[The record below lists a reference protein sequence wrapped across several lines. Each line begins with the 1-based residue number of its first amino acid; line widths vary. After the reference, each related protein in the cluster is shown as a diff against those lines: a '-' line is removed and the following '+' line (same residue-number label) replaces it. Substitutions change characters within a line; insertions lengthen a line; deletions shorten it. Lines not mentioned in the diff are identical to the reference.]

1 MGATCAG
8 ADHQDQDVVVRKGP
22 FVRDGTTKAA
32 MEEVDTRV
40 HDLECWIRKADKDAK
55 MWLQK
60 SRTDPL
66 ARQRALQCVKHKKQ
80 YEQYRD
86 NLLGT
91 QFNMETMHAQTEQA
105 KISLMVV
112 GAMQE
117 GQQDLREVQQRMGSA
132 EEVEQL
138 QDDLRD
144 LTGEMGYLQ
153 EALGRS
159 MNDEA
164 DGEAEAEW
172 QRLQE
177 QMLQEAAAKQSVPAG
192 RSGERANL
200 ASLSVSDLKAIA
212 RERGISLR
220 GCADKN
226 DVVAT
231 LRSAGVPNEGRF
243 VSADRTRDV
252 SPLAHSRA
260 RTPPQRAMAAA

>member
-8 ADHQDQDVVVRKGP
+8 ADHQHQEVVVRKGP
-22 FVRDGTTKAA
+22 FVKDGTAKAA
-32 MEEVDTRV
+32 YEEVDTRV

-55 MWLQK
+55 MWVQK

-66 ARQRALQCVKHKKQ
+66 ARQRALQCVKQKKQ

-105 KISLMVV
+105 KLSLMVV
-112 GAMQE
+112 GAMQD
-117 GQQDLREVQQRMGSA
+117 GYQDLRQVHQRMGSA

-144 LTGEMGYLQ
+144 LTGEMGHLQ

-159 MNDEA
+159 QNDEA
-164 DGEAEAEW
+164 DEEVEAEW
-172 QRLQE
+172 RRLQE
-177 QMLQEAAAKQSVPAG
+177 QMLQEAAPKQRVPAG
-192 RSGERANL
+192 GRGERANL
-200 ASLSVSDLKAIA
+200 ASLPVPDLKAIA
-212 RERGISLR
+212 RERGVSLR
-220 GCADKN
+220 GCADK
-226 DVVAT
+226 DEVVEA
-231 LRSAGVPNEGRF
+231 LRAAGVPNEGRF
-243 VSADRTRDV
+243 VPADRAHDA
-252 SPLAHSRA
+252 PLLAHPRA